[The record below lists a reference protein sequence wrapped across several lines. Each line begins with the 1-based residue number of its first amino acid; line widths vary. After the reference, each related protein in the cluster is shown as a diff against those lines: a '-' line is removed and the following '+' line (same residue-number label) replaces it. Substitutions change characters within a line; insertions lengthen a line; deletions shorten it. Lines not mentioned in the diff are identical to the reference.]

1 MNLNEALELL
11 KSKAVLFSQPKTYV
25 EFENHFVFFLQDP
38 NAMDSAYLIDKNKK
52 TVGPYNPT
60 VIPIDEFKNP
70 INKGSVLGSK
80 ISMKDRRKKGNNYI
94 TKTFQNRT
102 K

>member
-11 KSKAVLFSQPKTYV
+11 KSKTILLSPPKTFI
-25 EFENHFVFFLQDP
+25 EFKNHFVFFLQDSKS
-38 NAMDSAYLIDKNKK
+38 MDAAYLIDKNKK

-60 VIPIDEFKNP
+60 VIPVDEFKNP
-70 INKGSVLGSK
+70 INKGTIPKDSL
-80 ISMKDRRKKGNNYI
+80 SMKDRRKKGNDYI
-94 TKTFQNRT
+94 TKTFQNGT

>member
-11 KSKAVLFSQPKTYV
+11 KSKAVLLSPPKTFV
-25 EFENHFVFFLQDP
+25 EFKNHFAFFLKDA
-38 NAMDSAYLIDKNKK
+38 NVMDDAYLVDKNKK
-52 TVGPYNPT
+52 TVGPYNPM

-70 INKGSVLGSK
+70 INKGSVPGGK